1 MRYRMVHRTRPCWAV
16 GADHISCVQEF
27 KGYVFKIT
35 GGQDKQG
42 FPMKQVRVLN
52 SLLPIAG
59 AISTLQTAQGI
70 AKFGSNS
77 SQRSRISHSC
87 AALISMFSVSARA
100 SWYRR
105 ITAVARKSAAGR
117 VCLIASCHVTM
128 QQLRSVP
135 RLNRGFLP
143 CTGRAGAGPRV
154 AADEAG
160 RHVLPRVRA
169 PQGRAPPQ
177 VRARLHRQPGPQ
189 RAQPDHRQA
198 RCAQHVRG
206 YPSMI
211 TGDPRV
217 LSSSVCGR
225 HLACGPQ
232 HAHTWPGFHCTTAV

>member
-1 MRYRMVHRTRPCWAV
+1 
-16 GADHISCVQEF
+16 
-27 KGYVFKIT
+27 VFKIT

-42 FPMKQVRVLN
+42 FPMKQVLVLH
-52 SLLPIAG
+52 SDACPLPA
-59 AISTLQTAQGI
+59 
-70 AKFGSNS
+70 
-77 SQRSRISHSC
+77 RHSC
-87 AALISMFSVSARA
+87 CNLHTATTQIQPRKFVGSRLQRVPFRRHSIAA
-100 SWYRR
+100 
-105 ITAVARKSAAGR
+105 AAGGHGPSYVR
-117 VCLIASCHVTM
+117 LDNDMLWASALPEAEHALVQAVRHVLLLRCVALALTM
-128 QQLRSVP
+128 VLVR
-135 RLNRGFLP
+135 